1 MGVKCLDKAEW
12 GPFKID
18 DIFDTSK
25 GTYLHG
31 KNIINGSTPYITAK
45 AVDNGLNSFIGNN
58 SLFSGNT
65 ITIEKVKLS
74 TFYQPHAYYCSH
86 DVSVLSNSNINKS
99 SGLFLAAMVSRQG
112 FKYSYG
118 RQAQLNVVKRETV
131 FLPIKEGNPDWEYMT
146 NYIDSLTKKKILKYK
161 KYCEGKLQ
169 NVEYKNIPSLNEKKW
184 SEFFLKEIF
193 PIVQRGKRLTKA
205 KQILGKQPYIS
216 STALN
221 NGVDNFIANKEN
233 VRIFSECLTV
243 ANSGSVGATFY
254 HPYGFV
260 ASDHVTHL
268 KNNNFSI
275 YKYLFIAGIINR
287 LSNKYN
293 FSREIN
299 DRRISRER
307 VILPV
312 NSHGEP
318 DYEYMEQFVKNIE
331 YKKRKKYLDYL
342 DQKKI

>member
-112 FKYSYG
+112 FKY
-118 RQAQLNVVKRETV
+118 
-131 FLPIKEGNPDWEYMT
+131 
-146 NYIDSLTKKKILKYK
+146 
-161 KYCEGKLQ
+161 
-169 NVEYKNIPSLNEKKW
+169 
-184 SEFFLKEIF
+184 
-193 PIVQRGKRLTKA
+193 
-205 KQILGKQPYIS
+205 
-216 STALN
+216 
-221 NGVDNFIANKEN
+221 
-233 VRIFSECLTV
+233 
-243 ANSGSVGATFY
+243 
-254 HPYGFV
+254 
-260 ASDHVTHL
+260 
-268 KNNNFSI
+268 
-275 YKYLFIAGIINR
+275 
-287 LSNKYN
+287 
-293 FSREIN
+293 
-299 DRRISRER
+299 
-307 VILPV
+307 
-312 NSHGEP
+312 
-318 DYEYMEQFVKNIE
+318 
-331 YKKRKKYLDYL
+331 
-342 DQKKI
+342 